1 LADFNLYDFKGL
13 SQAKADDEDPL
24 FGDIA
29 NEGSALSIASTD
41 GKRIEFTRN

>member
-1 LADFNLYDFKGL
+1 L

-29 NEGSALSIASTD
+29 NEGAALSLASTE
-41 GKRIEFTRN
+41 GSKIEFIRNK